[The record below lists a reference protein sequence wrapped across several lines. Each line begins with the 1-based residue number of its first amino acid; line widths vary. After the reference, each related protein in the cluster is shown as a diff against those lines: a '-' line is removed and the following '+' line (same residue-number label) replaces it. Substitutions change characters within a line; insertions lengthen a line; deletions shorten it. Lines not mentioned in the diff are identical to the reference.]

1 MVRKN
6 VGGLEVETSFLSQNL
21 YPATAAVMTKDAVA
35 ETGERKAR
43 GSTPQY
49 LISNGR
55 AFAPIELSD
64 SRVGVGVLPGSPL
77 R

>member
-6 VGGLEVETSFLSQNL
+6 VGGLVVETSFLSQNL
-21 YPATAAVMTKDAVA
+21 YPATAAVMAKDAVA

-43 GSTPQY
+43 GSAPQY

-64 SRVGVGVLPGSPL
+64 SIGVGVLPGSPL